1 MTMVE
6 PHVHTSG
13 PVAGRYRLVEV
24 VARETNRLWWHAEDV
39 TAHRSL
45 LASQVALPADCDADT
60 LRRATARV
68 VRTSEIMRLLCPG
81 RVAAVVDAVVE
92 GGDLWT
98 VAERIDGT
106 PLSELLD
113 RTGPFGPARA
123 ARIGLDVLDVLQAAH
138 DEGITHGELSPG
150 QIFVPDSGPAVV
162 AGFGLAGT
170 TLVPRLTAPSYASPE
185 QARDERI
192 GPAAD
197 LWALGAVL
205 YTSVEG
211 RPPFRDRG
219 RPDATL
225 RAVDRL
231 PLRAP
236 LRTGELTQAVQG
248 LLRKNSRERLTR
260 PVVRAALTRAL
271 DDDTAPD
278 PAPCPSPAPAPPPAP
293 RPGDETASGSEAAAE
308 PWSDDTPAPGPDTA
322 GTPWP
327 GDAGAPR
334 TEAAPGD
341 GTSGSHG
348 GHTAPRWRGAARG
361 RLLTAVGTTLAV
373 VTVAAAVL
381 AATHHLPGLAGAGP
395 AGRPGAASAPPA
407 EGTAGRTPGRSTGPA
422 PTTAGPAPT
431 TTGPGPSATPGGS
444 AAVPDGYRRYTAPEG
459 FSVALPDG
467 WKRLSTVRAS
477 RLVYR
482 VTFGTGDGSPA
493 LAVTHSDRVGPD
505 PAAVWRDDVEPQL
518 RRLPGY
524 QRVAGAVPTTYQGH
538 RAADLEWLSG
548 TGDARAHTFGR
559 GFLLGGKQ
567 GFSLRFTTPAAAWNT
582 AANRLALRTF
592 LGTFRPSGG

>member
-6 PHVHTSG
+6 PHVHASE

-24 VARETNRLWWHAEDV
+24 IARETNRLWWNAEDV
-39 TAHRSL
+39 TAHRPL
-45 LASQVALPADCDADT
+45 LASQVALPENCDADT

-81 RVAAVVDAVVE
+81 RVATVVDAVVE
-92 GGDLWT
+92 AGDLWT

-106 PLSELLD
+106 PLGELLD
-113 RTGPFGPARA
+113 RTGPLNPARA

-231 PLRAP
+231 PLRTP

-271 DDDTAPD
+271 DDTGTD
-278 PAPCPSPAPAPPPAP
+278 PAPSPAPAPEPAQAPPPTSWPDEAPAP
-293 RPGDETASGSEAAAE
+293 WPAAAPASAPGE
-308 PWSDDTPAPGPDTA
+308 DTPAP
-322 GTPWP
+322 
-327 GDAGAPR
+327 
-334 TEAAPGD
+334 
-341 GTSGSHG
+341 HG
-348 GHTAPRWRGAARG
+348 GHTAPRRGGAG
-361 RLLTAVGTTLAV
+361 RVRQLTAVGTALAV

-381 AATHHLPGLAGAGP
+381 AATHHLPGLSAGRTP
-395 AGRPGAASAPPA
+395 DRPGAASAPS
-407 EGTAGRTPGRSTGPA
+407 AGRTAQHTPGRSADPGRS
-422 PTTAGPAPT
+422 GS
-431 TTGPGPSATPGGS
+431 PGPSTTPGGS
-444 AAVPDGYRRYTAPEG
+444 GAVPAGYRRYTAPEG

-477 RLVYR
+477 GLVYR
-482 VTFGTGDGSPA
+482 VTFGTRDGSPA

-518 RRLPGY
+518 KRLPGY

-548 TGDARAHTFGR
+548 TGNARAHTFGR
-559 GFLLGGKQ
+559 GFLLGGGQ
-567 GFSLRFTTPAAAWNT
+567 GFSLRFTTPAATWDG

-592 LGTFRPSGG
+592 LGTFRPAGG

>member
-1 MTMVE
+1 MVE
-6 PHVHTSG
+6 PHVHASG

-39 TAHRSL
+39 TAHRPL
-45 LASQVALPADCDADT
+45 LASQVALPADCDPDT

-81 RVAAVVDAVVE
+81 RVATVVDAVVE
-92 GGDLWT
+92 AGDLWT

-150 QIFVPDSGPAVV
+150 QLFVPESGPAVV

-205 YTSVEG
+205 YTAVEG

-278 PAPCPSPAPAPPPAP
+278 PAPSPGPTPEPAPAPPPTPWQAATTAP
-293 RPGDETASGSEAAAE
+293 RPDTAAEPWPGDAPTPWSDSAAEPCPEAAAAPWPDRSPTPWPDTAAE
-308 PWSDDTPAPGPDTA
+308 PWSDDAPA
-322 GTPWP
+322 PWP
-327 GDAGAPR
+327 GDAPTPWPDGSPTPWPDPAAEPWPEAVAEPDGGAPG
-334 TEAAPGD
+334 P
-341 GTSGSHG
+341 HG
-348 GHTAPRWRGAARG
+348 GHTAARW
-361 RLLTAVGTTLAV
+361 
-373 VTVAAAVL
+373 
-381 AATHHLPGLAGAGP
+381 H
-395 AGRPGAASAPPA
+395 
-407 EGTAGRTPGRSTGPA
+407 
-422 PTTAGPAPT
+422 
-431 TTGPGPSATPGGS
+431 
-444 AAVPDGYRRYTAPEG
+444 
-459 FSVALPDG
+459 
-467 WKRLSTVRAS
+467 
-477 RLVYR
+477 
-482 VTFGTGDGSPA
+482 
-493 LAVTHSDRVGPD
+493 
-505 PAAVWRDDVEPQL
+505 
-518 RRLPGY
+518 
-524 QRVAGAVPTTYQGH
+524 
-538 RAADLEWLSG
+538 
-548 TGDARAHTFGR
+548 
-559 GFLLGGKQ
+559 
-567 GFSLRFTTPAAAWNT
+567 
-582 AANRLALRTF
+582 
-592 LGTFRPSGG
+592 